1 MRPLC
6 LGILGLTLAATPAH
20 AGFMHKMERVI
31 QRDTLRTKAAIGGA
45 ALKVVGYAEL
55 AGLRIPVKA
64 YQAQVTPALWRG
76 SRVDDV
82 GLASLEQRG
91 FSAVVGLT
99 AERDLDVHA
108 QAVGLSHLRI
118 PIIDNHNPS
127 LVQVK
132 TFLDFVKTQQKKGPV
147 YVHCEAGIGR
157 TGIMVAAYRMKFDRW
172 NTGRALVEARRYGLA
187 ERSQVLFIR
196 RLGKVIDRM

>member
-1 MRPLC
+1 MRSIC
-6 LGILGLTLAATPAH
+6 LAFVCLALTATPAH
-20 AGFMHKMERVI
+20 AGFMHRMQRVVR
-31 QRDTLRTKAAIGGA
+31 RDTLRTKAALGGFA
-45 ALKVVGYAEL
+45 MKAVGYAEL
-55 AGLRIPVKA
+55 AGLRIPVKT

-76 SRVDDV
+76 SRVDGR
-82 GLASLEQRG
+82 GLADLERRG

-99 AERDLDVHA
+99 AERDLDA
-108 QAVGLSHLRI
+108 QAAAVGLPHLRI
-118 PIIDNHNPS
+118 PIIDNHNPT

-132 TFLDFVKTQQKKGPV
+132 TFLDFMRTQRNKGPV